1 MTTETRIIVRPAPDA
16 LRAVGPIKTHADAPT
31 PSDMEEKPPA
41 PASTKPANDTEEAKK
56 TTASKKHE
64 KDAGEAKKPAS
75 KKPKVA
81 AAKAKAKKT
90 PASPK
95 ATRKAKKV
103 TASSKPAPKKPVVK
117 KPAAKQLPKTKGESK
132 ESPKTPKLPP
142 KRTDVLLPGPHE
154 DVSSDSSDTDTPNP
168 GYVSGADSPAPRART
183 STKDHAA
190 SAKDAPTSPP
200 GRSPSPHPS
209 LEVDY
214 EESEPDVDHE
224 DGEVEWSPKR
234 ITDAQ
239 RVLHPGSPMS
249 PETVVAVERAR
260 LLEESLSRRD
270 NPPAAVSEPQV
281 ITNAGVDE
289 GVPPELLQPENRQ
302 HLADRTHQE
311 ASQAVGTKRDRETHA
326 PRTQDQLL
334 ALRYWTRD
342 EYREHLRQSRMPGP
356 GAPQCDKCPVV
367 LLVDTGFSRQ
377 RNETEF
383 EGWLDPLGYPRP
395 EFLNSPYR
403 IDWLAQRR
411 LRYRMAKM
419 IADNTWPNRFFDRH
433 KPMPGVILEEV
444 LQKIQKSWQSQ
455 PIEPKSVL
463 GPVSAD
469 QVRGHSHKRPRGR
482 RSPPRGEPQAPT
494 SFDYSGSHATSPGTG
509 TDRYARGA
517 SVASRHGSR
526 GCPHYQ
532 AEAAEPAAAV
542 VSDQDAQRRSTGSRP
557 DLESLL
563 SGVES
568 CQRLLDGQ
576 RTEKVAL
583 RARVQ
588 DTEAR
593 LENLQG
599 VREDLDCLRNRVW
612 DLPRQLGG
620 DVVRLRG
627 RCSRGEENDEQVRQ
641 SLERHLAWFRDLYDR
656 LGYLEAQEARRVAA
670 RARAPAPAP
679 TPAPAQLPSEDL
691 V

>member
-16 LRAVGPIKTHADAPT
+16 LRAVGPMKTHADAPT

-41 PASTKPANDTEEAKK
+41 PASKKHSGDPEVAKAASASKKPANDTEEAKK
-56 TTASKKHE
+56 TPASKKHA

-117 KPAAKQLPKTKGESK
+117 KPAAKQLPKTKGVSK
-132 ESPKTPKLPP
+132 EGPKIPKLPP

-183 STKDHAA
+183 STKGHAA
-190 SAKDAPTSPP
+190 SAMDAPTSPP

-209 LEVDY
+209 LEADY

-239 RVLHPGSPMS
+239 RVIHPGSPMS
-249 PETVVAVERAR
+249 PKTVVAVEHAR

-270 NPPAAVSEPQV
+270 NPPDAVSEPQV

-311 ASQAVGTKRDRETHA
+311 ASQGMGTKRDRETHA
-326 PRTQDQLL
+326 PCTQYQLL
-334 ALRYWTRD
+334 ALGYWTRD
-342 EYREHLRQSRMPGP
+342 KYREHLRQSRMPGP

-383 EGWLDPLGYPRP
+383 EGWLDHLGYPRA

-411 LRYRMAKM
+411 LRFRMAKM

-433 KPMPGVILEEV
+433 KPIPGVILEEV

-455 PIEPKSVL
+455 PIEPKSVI

-469 QVRGHSHKRPRGR
+469 QVRGHSQKRPRGR

-517 SVASRHGSR
+517 SVAS
-526 GCPHYQ
+526 
-532 AEAAEPAAAV
+532 
-542 VSDQDAQRRSTGSRP
+542 
-557 DLESLL
+557 
-563 SGVES
+563 
-568 CQRLLDGQ
+568 
-576 RTEKVAL
+576 
-583 RARVQ
+583 
-588 DTEAR
+588 
-593 LENLQG
+593 
-599 VREDLDCLRNRVW
+599 
-612 DLPRQLGG
+612 
-620 DVVRLRG
+620 
-627 RCSRGEENDEQVRQ
+627 
-641 SLERHLAWFRDLYDR
+641 
-656 LGYLEAQEARRVAA
+656 
-670 RARAPAPAP
+670 
-679 TPAPAQLPSEDL
+679 
-691 V
+691 

>member
-1 MTTETRIIVRPAPDA
+1 MTTETRIIVRPAQDA

-31 PSDMEEKPPA
+31 SSDMEEKPPA
-41 PASTKPANDTEEAKK
+41 PASKTHSGDPEVAKAASASKKPANDTEEAKE
-56 TTASKKHE
+56 TLVSTKHAKE
-64 KDAGEAKKPAS
+64 AGGAKALPAS

-81 AAKAKAKKT
+81 TTKAKAKPKAKAKAKA

-95 ATRKAKKV
+95 STRKTKKV
-103 TASSKPAPKKPVVK
+103 TASSKPASKKPAVK
-117 KPAAKQLPKTKGESK
+117 KPAAKQLPTKKGSAK
-132 ESPKTPKLPP
+132 EDPKTPKLPP
-142 KRTDVLLPGPHE
+142 KRTDVRLPGPYE
-154 DVSSDSSDTDTPNP
+154 EVSSDSSDTDTPNP
-168 GYVSGADSPAPRART
+168 GYVSGSHSPVADASQALRAQAPAKEAVASPQ
-183 STKDHAA
+183 
-190 SAKDAPTSPP
+190 

-214 EESEPDVDHE
+214 ESSGSEPDIAHE
-224 DGEVEWSPKR
+224 DGEVVASTKQ

-239 RVLHPGSPMS
+239 RVIHPGSPMS
-249 PETVVAVERAR
+249 PKTVEAVERAR
-260 LLEESLSRRD
+260 LLEASMSRRD
-270 NPPAAVSEPQV
+270 DPPAPVPEPQV

-383 EGWLDPLGYPRP
+383 EGWLDHLGYPRP

-411 LRYRMAKM
+411 LRFRMAKM

-469 QVRGHSHKRPRGR
+469 QVRGHSQKRPRGR

-494 SFDYSGSHATSPGTG
+494 SFDYSGSHATSPGAG
-509 TDRYARGA
+509 TDLYARGA
-517 SVASRHGSR
+517 SVASRHGS
-526 GCPHYQ
+526 
-532 AEAAEPAAAV
+532 
-542 VSDQDAQRRSTGSRP
+542 
-557 DLESLL
+557 
-563 SGVES
+563 
-568 CQRLLDGQ
+568 
-576 RTEKVAL
+576 
-583 RARVQ
+583 
-588 DTEAR
+588 
-593 LENLQG
+593 
-599 VREDLDCLRNRVW
+599 
-612 DLPRQLGG
+612 
-620 DVVRLRG
+620 
-627 RCSRGEENDEQVRQ
+627 
-641 SLERHLAWFRDLYDR
+641 
-656 LGYLEAQEARRVAA
+656 
-670 RARAPAPAP
+670 
-679 TPAPAQLPSEDL
+679 
-691 V
+691 

>member
-31 PSDMEEKPPA
+31 PSDMEKKPPA
-41 PASTKPANDTEEAKK
+41 PASKKHSGDPEVAKAASASKKPANDKEEAKE
-56 TTASKKHE
+56 TPASKKH
-64 KDAGEAKKPAS
+64 ANNASEAKKPAS

-95 ATRKAKKV
+95 ATRKAKK
-103 TASSKPAPKKPVVK
+103 
-117 KPAAKQLPKTKGESK
+117 LPKMKGESK
-132 ESPKTPKLPP
+132 EGPKTLKLPP

-183 STKDHAA
+183 STKDDAA

-249 PETVVAVERAR
+249 PKTVVAVERTR

-270 NPPAAVSEPQV
+270 DPPAAVSEPQV
-281 ITNAGVDE
+281 ITNVGVDK

-311 ASQAVGTKRDRETHA
+311 ASQAVGVKRDRETHA
-326 PRTQDQLL
+326 PRTQEQLL

-383 EGWLDPLGYPRP
+383 EGCVVFDFAW
-395 EFLNSPYR
+395 
-403 IDWLAQRR
+403 RR
-411 LRYRMAKM
+411 
-419 IADNTWPNRFFDRH
+419 
-433 KPMPGVILEEV
+433 
-444 LQKIQKSWQSQ
+444 
-455 PIEPKSVL
+455 
-463 GPVSAD
+463 
-469 QVRGHSHKRPRGR
+469 
-482 RSPPRGEPQAPT
+482 
-494 SFDYSGSHATSPGTG
+494 
-509 TDRYARGA
+509 
-517 SVASRHGSR
+517 
-526 GCPHYQ
+526 
-532 AEAAEPAAAV
+532 
-542 VSDQDAQRRSTGSRP
+542 
-557 DLESLL
+557 
-563 SGVES
+563 
-568 CQRLLDGQ
+568 
-576 RTEKVAL
+576 
-583 RARVQ
+583 
-588 DTEAR
+588 
-593 LENLQG
+593 
-599 VREDLDCLRNRVW
+599 
-612 DLPRQLGG
+612 
-620 DVVRLRG
+620 
-627 RCSRGEENDEQVRQ
+627 
-641 SLERHLAWFRDLYDR
+641 
-656 LGYLEAQEARRVAA
+656 
-670 RARAPAPAP
+670 
-679 TPAPAQLPSEDL
+679 
-691 V
+691 

>member
-16 LRAVGPIKTHADAPT
+16 VRAVGPIKTHADAPT

-41 PASTKPANDTEEAKK
+41 PASKKHSGDPEVAKAASASKKPANDTKEAKK
-56 TTASKKHE
+56 TPASKKH
-64 KDAGEAKKPAS
+64 AKKPAS
-75 KKPKVA
+75 TKPKVA

-117 KPAAKQLPKTKGESK
+117 KPAAKQLPKTKGVSK
-132 ESPKTPKLPP
+132 EGPKTLMLPP

-183 STKDHAA
+183 STKDDAA

-209 LEVDY
+209 LEVGY
-214 EESEPDVDHE
+214 EESVPDVDHE

-239 RVLHPGSPMS
+239 RVIHPGSPMS
-249 PETVVAVERAR
+249 PKTVVAVERAR

-302 HLADRTHQE
+302 HLTDRTHQE

-326 PRTQDQLL
+326 LRTQDQLL

-342 EYREHLRQSRMPGP
+342 EYREHLRQSRMPSP

-383 EGWLDPLGYPRP
+383 EGWLDHLGYPRP

-411 LRYRMAKM
+411 LRFRMAKM
-419 IADNTWPNRFFDRH
+419 IANNTSPNRFFDH
-433 KPMPGVILEEV
+433 
-444 LQKIQKSWQSQ
+444 
-455 PIEPKSVL
+455 
-463 GPVSAD
+463 
-469 QVRGHSHKRPRGR
+469 H
-482 RSPPRGEPQAPT
+482 
-494 SFDYSGSHATSPGTG
+494 
-509 TDRYARGA
+509 
-517 SVASRHGSR
+517 
-526 GCPHYQ
+526 
-532 AEAAEPAAAV
+532 
-542 VSDQDAQRRSTGSRP
+542 
-557 DLESLL
+557 
-563 SGVES
+563 
-568 CQRLLDGQ
+568 
-576 RTEKVAL
+576 
-583 RARVQ
+583 
-588 DTEAR
+588 
-593 LENLQG
+593 
-599 VREDLDCLRNRVW
+599 
-612 DLPRQLGG
+612 
-620 DVVRLRG
+620 
-627 RCSRGEENDEQVRQ
+627 
-641 SLERHLAWFRDLYDR
+641 
-656 LGYLEAQEARRVAA
+656 
-670 RARAPAPAP
+670 
-679 TPAPAQLPSEDL
+679 
-691 V
+691 

>member
-16 LRAVGPIKTHADAPT
+16 LRAVGPIKTHADAPI

-41 PASTKPANDTEEAKK
+41 PASKKHLGDPKVAKAASASKKPANDKEEAEE
-56 TTASKKHE
+56 TPASKKHAN
-64 KDAGEAKKPAS
+64 DAGEAKKPAS
-75 KKPKVA
+75 KKPKVTA
-81 AAKAKAKKT
+81 AMAKAKKT

-103 TASSKPAPKKPVVK
+103 TASSKPAPTKPVVK
-117 KPAAKQLPKTKGESK
+117 KPAAKQLPKTKGVSK
-132 ESPKTPKLPP
+132 EGPKTLKLPP

-154 DVSSDSSDTDTPNP
+154 NVSSDLSDTDTPNP
-168 GYVSGADSPAPRART
+168 GYVSGADSRAPRART
-183 STKDHAA
+183 STKDDAA

-214 EESEPDVDHE
+214 EESDPDVDHE
-224 DGEVEWSPKR
+224 DGETVE
-234 ITDAQ
+234 
-239 RVLHPGSPMS
+239 
-249 PETVVAVERAR
+249 AVERAR

-270 NPPAAVSEPQV
+270 VPPAAVSEPQV

-302 HLADRTHQE
+302 RLANRTHQE
-311 ASQAVGTKRDRETHA
+311 ASQVVGTKRDRETHA

-383 EGWLDPLGYPRP
+383 EGWLDHLGYPRP

-411 LRYRMAKM
+411 LRFRMAKM

-433 KPMPGVILEEV
+433 KPMRGVILEEV

-469 QVRGHSHKRPRGR
+469 QVRGHSQKRPRGR

-517 SVASRHGSR
+517 SVASRDGSR
-526 GCPHYQ
+526 GRPHYQ

-568 CQRLLDGQ
+568 CQQLQDGQ
-576 RTEKVAL
+576 RTEMVAL

-588 DTEAR
+588 DAEAR

-620 DVVRLRG
+620 DVDRLRG
-627 RCSRGEENDEQVRQ
+627 RCSRGEENDEQR
-641 SLERHLAWFRDLYDR
+641 LA
-656 LGYLEAQEARRVAA
+656 A
-670 RARAPAPAP
+670 
-679 TPAPAQLPSEDL
+679 
-691 V
+691 